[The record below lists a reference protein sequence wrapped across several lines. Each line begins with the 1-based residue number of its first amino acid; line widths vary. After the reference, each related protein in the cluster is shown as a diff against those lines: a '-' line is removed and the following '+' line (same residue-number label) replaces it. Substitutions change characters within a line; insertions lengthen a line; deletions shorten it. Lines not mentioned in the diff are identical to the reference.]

1 MDRKPTMTNTKKG
14 NASAVSMRRDET
26 QRHLA
31 YMCVDRS
38 TASAKNRWE
47 LKASNVGKARTCT
60 EAIPWFM
67 REMLVRLYLWRF
79 FYSRARSIQRKIWRR
94 IVYRGK
100 KEMCMGCG
108 LYMSIDFWPSHSHF
122 IWWIIDFYVDR
133 NSWWDRGRKCK
144 QLVQFH
150 LASK

>member
-79 FYSRARSIQRKIWRR
+79 FYSRARSIQRKIWTR

-108 LYMSIDFWPSHSHF
+108 LYMGIDFWPSQF
-122 IWWIIDFYVDR
+122 T
-133 NSWWDRGRKCK
+133 
-144 QLVQFH
+144 FH
-150 LASK
+150 LVNNWFLCWSQFMMRSWTEMQTTCTISPCE